1 MINKTLITLKLKHLF
16 LILLVVIGLIAC
28 SSSNRSNGPTMI
40 SGPYYSFES
49 FKGKTIDHMFYCD
62 GCGSSG
68 DELTIYFKDKTQL
81 VVWAYKYDMKFYKK

>member
-1 MINKTLITLKLKHLF
+1 MINKTVITLNLKHLF
-16 LILLVVIGLIAC
+16 LILLGVIGLVAC
-28 SSSNRSNGPTMI
+28 SSSSNSSGPTKI

-49 FKGKTIDHMFYCD
+49 FKGKTVDRMFYCD

-81 VVWAYKYDMKFYKK
+81 VVYAYKYNMKFYKR

>member
-1 MINKTLITLKLKHLF
+1 MINKTVITLNLKHLF
-16 LILLVVIGLIAC
+16 LILLGVIGLVAC
-28 SSSNRSNGPTMI
+28 SSSSNSSGPTKI

-49 FKGKTIDHMFYCD
+49 FKGKTVDRMFYCD

-81 VVWAYKYDMKFYKK
+81 VVWAYKYDMEFYKR